1 MNTIYD
7 IVNILRVYIIPL
19 GVTLRCI
26 YCFIQI
32 ICNEDERKINIKRIK
47 NALIFLLIS
56 QVIFAI
62 KDIIIY
68 YY

>member
-1 MNTIYD
+1 MSTIYD

-26 YCFIQI
+26 YCFIQMI
-32 ICNEDERKINIKRIK
+32 YNEDERKLNIKRVK
-47 NALIFLLIS
+47 NALIFLVIS
-56 QVIFAI
+56 QLVFVI
-62 KDIIIY
+62 KDIIEY